1 MNKCYSTDGEN
12 FNLEDM
18 GEVLDRINDD
28 LHEDETPIG
37 IRYWKADAVP
47 VLHKHII
54 ANDDIIS
61 FLETLDDQFAE
72 FIEDPDPV
80 YSDVSEEAITEL
92 RDLVLSWADRYV
104 TEGRYCRVKN
114 VQEQTIEI
122 EDLE

>member
-1 MNKCYSTDGEN
+1 M
-12 FNLEDM
+12 
-18 GEVLDRINDD
+18 
-28 LHEDETPIG
+28 P
-37 IRYWKADAVP
+37 
-47 VLHKHII
+47 HKHII

-80 YSDVSEEAITEL
+80 YSDVPKEAITEL
-92 RDLVLSWADRYV
+92 RDLVLSWAYRYV
-104 TEGRYCRVKN
+104 TEGRYYRVKN